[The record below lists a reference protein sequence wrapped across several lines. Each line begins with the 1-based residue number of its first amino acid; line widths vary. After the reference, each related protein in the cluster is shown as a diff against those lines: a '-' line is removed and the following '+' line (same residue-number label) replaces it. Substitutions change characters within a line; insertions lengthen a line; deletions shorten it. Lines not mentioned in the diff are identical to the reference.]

1 MFPMVATASEVR
13 DAKKI
18 LWDCMTELKEEKI
31 PFADDIEVG
40 IMVEIPSAALVADQL
55 AKEVD
60 FFSIGTN
67 DLSQYTMAADR
78 TNPKVA
84 SLSNAF
90 YPAVL
95 RLVREV
101 IKAAHKEGK
110 WVGMCGELAG
120 EPLAL
125 PILLGLGLDEFS
137 INPPMIPLAKQILRN
152 LDAKEME
159 KIAQKAL
166 DLENPDEIQSFIKE
180 KVPFI
185 AEIVA

>member
-1 MFPMVATASEVR
+1 
-13 DAKKI
+13 
-18 LWDCMTELKEEKI
+18 
-31 PFADDIEVG
+31 
-40 IMVEIPSAALVADQL
+40 MVEIPSAALVADQL

-84 SLSNAF
+84 ELSNAF
-90 YPAVL
+90 FPAVL

-101 IKAAHKEGK
+101 IRAAHKAGK

-125 PILLGLGLDEFS
+125 PILLGLELDEFS
-137 INPPMIPLAKQILRN
+137 MNPPMIPLAKQIIRS
-152 LDAKEME
+152 LDTREMKE
-159 KIAQKAL
+159 IADQAL
-166 DLENPDEIQSFIKE
+166 ELESPSDIQDFIKE
-180 KVPFI
+180 KIPFI
-185 AEIVA
+185 AEITG

>member
-1 MFPMVATASEVR
+1 
-13 DAKKI
+13 
-18 LWDCMTELKEEKI
+18 
-31 PFADDIEVG
+31 
-40 IMVEIPSAALVADQL
+40 MVEIPSAALVADQL

-84 SLSNAF
+84 ELSNAF
-90 YPAVL
+90 FPAVL

-101 IKAAHKEGK
+101 IRAAHKEGK

-125 PILLGLGLDEFS
+125 PILLGLELDEFS
-137 INPPMIPLAKQILRN
+137 MNPPVIPLAKQIIRN
-152 LDAKEME
+152 LDTREMK
-159 KIAQKAL
+159 KIADQAL
-166 DLENPDEIQSFIKE
+166 ELESPAEIQAFIKE
-180 KVPFI
+180 KIPFI
-185 AEIVA
+185 AEITE

>member
-13 DAKKI
+13 AARKV
-18 LWDCMTELKEEKI
+18 LHDCMDELKKEGTA
-31 PFADDIEVG
+31 FADDIEIG

-67 DLSQYTMAADR
+67 DLAQYTMAADS

-84 SLSNAF
+84 SLSDAF

-125 PILLGLGLDEFS
+125 PILLGLELDEFS
-137 INPPMIPLAKQILRN
+137 MSPPMIPLAKQILRN
-152 LDAKEME
+152 LDAEEMKVLAARALEME
-159 KIAQKAL
+159 DPQQIKA
-166 DLENPDEIQSFIKE
+166 FVKE
-180 KVPFI
+180 SIPLI
-185 AEIVA
+185 AEISG